1 MALLPT
7 GSDKI
12 LEINTAE
19 VNIVIKSKKNWSGKM
34 LDQSSSIVIDGH
46 DIKRINI
53 EAAGVCEE
61 FDDCADAAVYN
72 LNIAPVFFEQ
82 TDYEIII
89 RSVSGQKVSFWNDNY
104 AIREKIGPIF
114 EGDNTGLS
122 GVINF
127 DNMVGYSDFEILID
141 NEKYLMMRIEVFPTK
156 ISYKEDYRQ
165 MINDISEMVC
175 EAAIDFMTKTYEGF
189 QQGDSNSNVLAVYFQ
204 ILRTIFDEYMRALN
218 RIIAVPHH
226 KLVTKYEVMP
236 EYKIKRTDRNTEK
249 WLMKHQEYVVCS
261 ASQITAERALRA
273 KKQITYDTTEN
284 RFVKFILKSTI
295 SKLQDFLKRYQKTV
309 AITEERVV
317 SDANEMIRD
326 VRRVMNT
333 SFLKNVNEYS
343 AAQSMSLVFGM
354 APGYRELYKCYI
366 MLQRKLISAASLRR

>member
-61 FDDCADAAVYN
+61 YN

-114 EGDNTGLS
+114 EGDNTRLS

-175 EAAIDFMTKTYEGF
+175 EAAIDFI
-189 QQGDSNSNVLAVYFQ
+189 Q
-204 ILRTIFDEYMRALN
+204 IKKGLQN
-218 RIIAVPHH
+218 R
-226 KLVTKYEVMP
+226 
-236 EYKIKRTDRNTEK
+236 
-249 WLMKHQEYVVCS
+249 S
-261 ASQITAERALRA
+261 
-273 KKQITYDTTEN
+273 
-284 RFVKFILKSTI
+284 
-295 SKLQDFLKRYQKTV
+295 
-309 AITEERVV
+309 
-317 SDANEMIRD
+317 
-326 VRRVMNT
+326 
-333 SFLKNVNEYS
+333 
-343 AAQSMSLVFGM
+343 
-354 APGYRELYKCYI
+354 
-366 MLQRKLISAASLRR
+366 